1 MGGVAIHHM
10 GSTASERYRVLPNSA
25 CSLIR
30 AILLMD
36 KPLLPSFKKTLER
49 DANSMT
55 HRFKKGSPKKTL
67 GEALAI
73 PSRNKHHQVSVQI
86 QDWLHNTLTILEV
99 RFPNQY
105 GKLKQEY
112 ADDSLNT
119 QWNGMPDITEV
130 LSTFI
135 SEELQPIAE
144 PIELSQ
150 TQLARQHSM
159 SETNMWDATS

>member
-1 MGGVAIHHM
+1 MHHM
-10 GSTASERYRVLPNSA
+10 GATPNEKYRLTPNSA
-25 CSLIR
+25 CPLIR

-36 KPLLPSFKKTLER
+36 KPLLLSFKKTLER

-55 HRFKKGSPKKTL
+55 HRFKKGSPKKSL

-73 PSRNKHHQVSVQI
+73 LSKNKNHQVAVKI

-105 GKLKQEY
+105 GKLKQAH
-112 ADDSLNT
+112 ADDSLNS
-119 QWNGMPDITEV
+119 QWNGMLDITEV

-135 SEELQPIAE
+135 SEDLQPIAE
-144 PIELSQ
+144 SIELSQ